1 MSLAWNGYEIAGLAF
16 NGSAVSACYN
26 GEIVWP
32 NSQPITYFNV
42 AFGEDNMYSAG
53 LTAEYGGE
61 IVYSS
66 PIGTSKR
73 TATGIPSGAKI
84 TFCGSSPKY
93 YCFAASSF
101 TGLSGTSTVYDGSSR
116 DGVGTTSTAYI
127 TSDATARLTD
137 GHQKSIRVQGD
148 FPQVPG
154 AYRYATIY
162 CRVTSMSSWMGS
174 SLVNGSAWLRSNM
187 TGSYKCLKANS
198 WGAGNSTTVTTWLG
212 RNCSAHAWSGYC
224 DTTGNTM
231 YKCTGY
237 LERAAGFT
245 TFGNSGSNYGKV
257 TAWGSVTNQTGGYF
271 ARGCMTNNT
280 NVDCASAVNGYFWVT
295 AYAP

>member
-1 MSLAWNGYEIAGLAF
+1 M
-16 NGSAVSACYN
+16 GSSYY
-26 GEIVWP
+26 
-32 NSQPITYFNV
+32 ITYGGNRLTFPGVTGSV
-42 AFGEDNMYSAG
+42 AWEYQESLPTFSIEFGEGNMYSAG
-53 LTAEYGGE
+53 LTAEYNGQT
-61 IVYSS
+61 VYSS
-66 PIGTSKR
+66 PVDTAKR

-93 YCFAASSF
+93 HCFAASSF

-127 TSDATARLTD
+127 TSDATAKLTD
-137 GHQKSIRVQGD
+137 GHQKLIRVQGD

-174 SLVNGSAWLRSNM
+174 SLVNGSAWLRPNM
-187 TGSYKCLKANS
+187 TGSYKCLKSNN

-212 RNCSAHAWSGYC
+212 RDCSAHMWSGYC
-224 DTTGNTM
+224 WTTGNTT
-231 YKCTGY
+231 YRCSGY
-237 LERAAGFT
+237 LERNAGFV
-245 TFGNSGSNYGKV
+245 TFGHSSTQYGI
-257 TAWGSVTNQTGGYF
+257 ASAYGSVSNQTGGYF

-280 NVDCASAVNGYFWVT
+280 NVDCASAVNGRFWVT

>member
-1 MSLAWNGYEIAGLAF
+1 MSSSYFVTYGTDRLMFGGSGSIAWEYQGQLPTFSIE
-16 NGSAVSACYN
+16 
-26 GEIVWP
+26 
-32 NSQPITYFNV
+32 
-42 AFGEDNMYSAG
+42 FGEGNMYSAG
-53 LTAEYGGE
+53 LTAEYNGQT
-61 IVYSS
+61 VYSS
-66 PIGTSKR
+66 PVDTSKR

-93 YCFAASSF
+93 LCFAASSF

-127 TSDATARLTD
+127 TSDATAKLTD
-137 GHQKSIRVQGD
+137 GHQKLIRVQGD

-187 TGSYKCLKANS
+187 TGRYQCLKSNN
-198 WGAGNSTTVTTWLG
+198 WGAGNSTIVTTWLG
-212 RNCSAHAWSGYC
+212 RNCSAHTWSGYC
-224 DTTGNTM
+224 NTTGQGG
-231 YKCTGY
+231 YRCSGY
-237 LERAAGFT
+237 LERNPGFV
-245 TFGNSGSNYGKV
+245 TFGYSSNGYGNV
-257 TAWGSVTNQTGGYF
+257 TAYGSVSNQTGGYF
-271 ARGCMTNNT
+271 ARGCMTNYT
-280 NVDCASAVNGYFWVT
+280 NADCASAVNGSFWVT